1 MERSEKPLD
10 IPPFIFFAKE
20 ASRGFAPKFAQNRK
34 PNHIISSFYCF
45 RAIIVVVVNDDYVY
59 LFFPLIKISLG
70 AERIVTTD
78 DDKSSVETV
87 LLFNCDCDYC

>member
-1 MERSEKPLD
+1 LL
-10 IPPFIFFAKE
+10 
-20 ASRGFAPKFAQNRK
+20 
-34 PNHIISSFYCF
+34 

-59 LFFPLIKISLG
+59 LYFPLIKISLG
-70 AERIVTTD
+70 AERSTTD

>member
-1 MERSEKPLD
+1 MERETSVKTSLD
-10 IPPFIFFAKE
+10 IPPFIFLQRKRICAKICTKS
-20 ASRGFAPKFAQNRK
+20 AAK
-34 PNHIISSFYCF
+34 PRNFIHCF

-59 LFFPLIKISLG
+59 LYFPLIKISLG
-70 AERIVTTD
+70 AERSTTD